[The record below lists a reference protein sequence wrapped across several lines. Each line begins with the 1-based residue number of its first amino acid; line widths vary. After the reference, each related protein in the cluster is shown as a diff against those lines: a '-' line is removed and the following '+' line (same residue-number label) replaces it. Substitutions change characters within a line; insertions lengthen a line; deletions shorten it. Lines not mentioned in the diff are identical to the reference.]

1 MQRNAITM
9 LGPLKSNNVCV
20 EVRTETV
27 SACFLINVFSQI
39 LKFLLFINS
48 LKRCADSSSNKSFN
62 FKVYNGRP
70 FLLFRIKIFVLFQL
84 VSELKTFIHV
94 LLHKNSHFEG
104 LFRHFQAKDPQ
115 IDHKV

>member
-1 MQRNAITM
+1 MKSHMNKALCVFVHVQRNAITM

-62 FKVYNGRP
+62 LRFITDVHFDY
-70 FLLFRIKIFVLFQL
+70 FQ
-84 VSELKTFIHV
+84 
-94 LLHKNSHFEG
+94 
-104 LFRHFQAKDPQ
+104 
-115 IDHKV
+115 